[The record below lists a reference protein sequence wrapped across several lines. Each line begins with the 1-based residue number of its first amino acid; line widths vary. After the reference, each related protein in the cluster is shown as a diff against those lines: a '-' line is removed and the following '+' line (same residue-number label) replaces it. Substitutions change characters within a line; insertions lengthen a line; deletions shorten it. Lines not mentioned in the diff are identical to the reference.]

1 MTAIHHRGC
10 DGADVLWRASAALGH
25 QHFRTT
31 PEEAMERQ
39 PLSDSGGRMHL
50 AFDGRLDNRSDLLR
64 QLDLPPGSP
73 LSDAALVL
81 RAFEAWAE
89 GCFEHFVGPF
99 AALFYDSRSGRV
111 VCGRD
116 ALGDR
121 TLFWYLDER
130 VLAIASE
137 ESALLAL
144 PWVSN
149 QVNERSLA
157 AFFAVEAPEPGT
169 TFFAAVR
176 ELPSATA
183 MSVDGDRIRTWR
195 HWQADPEP
203 RLRLRRDEDYADLFR
218 ETLAESVRCRLR
230 APSPPVVMMSGGL
243 DSTPVAV
250 LAARELEKTGQ
261 RLRTV
266 SWVFEELRQCDERAY
281 MDPVVARIG
290 AQAIRVP
297 GDDAWPLAEPETWPR
312 NPNTPM
318 EGLYR
323 RLQQRIYAATREA
336 GAVSI
341 LSGEYGDE
349 LYSGSAWWLADLL
362 RERRTSAAA
371 GQLGL
376 HLLLSMARRI
386 PPGYTLKSAV
396 ARAVGWRPP
405 APPEIP
411 RRRDRAPWLTP
422 WAKSLLPETEPAPD
436 SAARARRPTQHR
448 SLLDEVGARATS
460 TELHHAGRAGVDMRR
475 PYRDRRLIELALSLP
490 AHQLYRPGRT
500 KWVLR
505 QAMKG
510 LLPETVR
517 LRRRPNSLVPLCTR
531 GLVEREM
538 ATVRGLLD
546 APDAVWPRY
555 VRPEWLREAFPGR
568 FQNPIDGVE
577 LVIPWQCV
585 CVELW
590 QKILKPKDLLA
601 DQPVTRY
608 TNS

>member
-1 MTAIHHRGC
+1 MMASIGHRGS

-31 PEEAMERQ
+31 PEEAEERQ
-39 PLSDSGGRMHL
+39 PLSDSEGRIHL
-50 AFDGRLDNRSDLLR
+50 AFDGRLDNRADLLR
-64 QLDLPPGSP
+64 QLDLPPGSS
-73 LSDAALVL
+73 LSDAALL
-81 RAFEAWAE
+81 LGAFRAWGE
-89 GCFEHFVGPF
+89 GCFERLLGPF
-99 AALFYDSRSGRV
+99 AALFFDSRTGQV

-121 TLFWYLDER
+121 TLFWYLDDR
-130 VLAIASE
+130 VLAVASE
-137 ESALLAL
+137 ESALLIL
-144 PWVSN
+144 PWISSRVD
-149 QVNERSLA
+149 ERSVA
-157 AFFAVEAPEPGT
+157 GFFAVEAPQPGA
-169 TFFAAVR
+169 TFFAEIR
-176 ELPSATA
+176 ELPSATG
-183 MSVDGDRIRTWR
+183 MSVDGGGVRTWR

-203 RLRLRRDEDYADLFR
+203 RLHLPRDQDYVELFR

-230 APSPPVVMMSGGL
+230 APAPPVVMMRGGL

-250 LAARELEKTGQ
+250 LAGRELEKTGH
-261 RLRTV
+261 RLRTI

-281 MDPVVARIG
+281 MDPVIARTG

-297 GDDAWPLAEPETWPR
+297 GDDAWPLADPETWPR

-323 RLQQRIYAATREA
+323 RLQQRIYAATRAA

-362 RERRTSAAA
+362 REGRVATAA
-371 GQLGL
+371 GQVMLQLGL
-376 HLLLSMARRI
+376 SMTRRN
-386 PPGYTLKSAV
+386 PPGYTLKSAA
-396 ARAVGWRPP
+396 ARALGWRPR
-405 APPEIP
+405 P
-411 RRRDRAPWLTP
+411 RSRERAPWLTP
-422 WAKSLLPETEPAPD
+422 LAKSLLPDTEPGPD
-436 SAARARRPTQHR
+436 SAVQARRPTQHR
-448 SLLDEVGARATS
+448 SLLDEVGARATT

-500 KWVLR
+500 KWILR

-510 LLPETVR
+510 LLPESVR
-517 LRRRPNSLVPLCTR
+517 LRQRPNSLLPLCAR
-531 GLVEREM
+531 GLIEREA
-538 ATVRGLLD
+538 ATIRALLD
-546 APDAVWPRY
+546 APDALWPRY

-568 FQNPIDGVE
+568 FRNPVDGVE

-585 CVELW
+585 CIELW
-590 QKILKPKDLLA
+590 QKRLTAKDLLA
-601 DQPVTRY
+601 G
-608 TNS
+608 